1 MVDYLESIRSGK
13 GLTRRQALSMI
24 VHLSI
29 PVILAQISSIIM
41 QYIDASMVGHI
52 NVNASASIGLIST
65 TTWLLGNMVSALA
78 IGFYVQVAQQI
89 GANQN
94 QAARNIVRYG
104 LITNL
109 VLSLILMAIS
119 ILIAGPLPHWLGG
132 NPEINAQASAYFF
145 VFAFT
150 VPILAINYTVAGML
164 QSSGNMRVPSL
175 LSILMCVL
183 DVVFNFFLIFPTR
196 PIQVFGR
203 TFVVWGFNLGV
214 VGAALGTLLAEIV
227 AGGLMAYFLLTK
239 SPSLHLRKEG
249 YVTGYS
255 DVLKRALKIALP
267 VGVESIAVNFA
278 YIAQTIIVSPLGT
291 VAIAAHSFAVTAES
305 LCYMP
310 GYGIGAA
317 ATTIVG
323 QSIGAGQRHLAI
335 RLGWLSTAFGVALM
349 TGTGILMYIFAPAMI
364 GMLSPD
370 PQVIELGARLLRIE
384 AFVEPLYAA
393 SIVILGVFR
402 GDEDTLVPGIMNLAS
417 MWLVRIPLA
426 VLLVGSFGL
435 IGVWIAMASE
445 LAVRGLIFIGR
456 FWLKTRRTLK
466 AV

>member
-89 GANQN
+89 GANKN
-94 QAARNIVRYG
+94 QEARNIVRYG

-132 NPEINAQASAYFF
+132 NPEINAQASAYFL

-196 PIQVFGR
+196 PIQMFGR

-227 AGGLMAYFLLTK
+227 AGGLMAYFLLAK
-239 SPSLHLRKEG
+239 SPSPVSYTHL
-249 YVTGYS
+249 
-255 DVLKRALKIALP
+255 
-267 VGVESIAVNFA
+267 
-278 YIAQTIIVSPLGT
+278 
-291 VAIAAHSFAVTAES
+291 
-305 LCYMP
+305 
-310 GYGIGAA
+310 
-317 ATTIVG
+317 
-323 QSIGAGQRHLAI
+323 
-335 RLGWLSTAFGVALM
+335 
-349 TGTGILMYIFAPAMI
+349 
-364 GMLSPD
+364 
-370 PQVIELGARLLRIE
+370 
-384 AFVEPLYAA
+384 
-393 SIVILGVFR
+393 
-402 GDEDTLVPGIMNLAS
+402 
-417 MWLVRIPLA
+417 
-426 VLLVGSFGL
+426 
-435 IGVWIAMASE
+435 
-445 LAVRGLIFIGR
+445 
-456 FWLKTRRTLK
+456 
-466 AV
+466 

>member
-196 PIQVFGR
+196 PIQMFGR

-249 YVTGYS
+249 YVTDYS
-255 DVLKRALKIALP
+255 NVLKKALKIALP

-393 SIVILGVFR
+393 SIVILDVFR